1 MLVTRA
7 RCVGA
12 LVALAAT
19 AATARAERLSFEIG
33 GGGGAFAN
41 ASASAQ
47 YGVAMSAGVGVATSR
62 RLAIDLR
69 YVRVQDLGSTR
80 THERFLFIGPGLQV
94 FVNDRLFLG
103 FGLGVAGA
111 NGAGPAI
118 DGRVGA
124 ALVPVGHGYLFGS
137 FEACAA
143 ATIDGDSDSA
153 RAATLLFSYRAR

>member
-69 YVRVQDLGSTR
+69 STR
-80 THERFLFIGPGLQV
+80 THERFLFIGPALQV